1 MHISIRSTMLS
12 LLFALSLP
20 GLTLASDV
28 QTILDQLINSYGG
41 EENLA
46 KMDSMVQEWDMVAV
60 MSKRQG
66 TDIRS
71 IQAPNK
77 LRVDLHYPNK
87 SETRILNGD
96 SAYAIFGDATP
107 EAVTGIQ
114 KDAMRLQ
121 LMRLYSPLMLRNK
134 IRSVSLIEEGGLLA
148 LSLVESGVHAHYM
161 VNKENW
167 RIEKVAG
174 TVTMN
179 GNAVQFLTEYSDFAV
194 VEGVLIHHSENKF
207 AGGMNTA
214 KLQLRK
220 VTFDAPL
227 DNPQFQP

>member
-28 QTILDQLINSYGG
+28 QTILDQLITSYGG

-46 KMDSMVQEWDMVAV
+46 KMDSMIQEWDMVAV

-96 SAYAIFGDATP
+96 NAYAIFGDATP

-134 IRSVSLIEEGGLLA
+134 IRSVSLIEEGDLLA

>member
-28 QTILDQLINSYGG
+28 QTILDQLITSYGG

-46 KMDSMVQEWDMVAV
+46 KMDSMIQEWDMVAV

-134 IRSVSLIEEGGLLA
+134 IRSVSLIEEGDLLA

-161 VNKENW
+161 VNTENW